1 MPFEDW
7 IEHRRPGD
15 RELLGYVRPDG
26 EGFVAIDRLGREL
39 TDVVDWM
46 TAEQALDERGLGWL
60 SGLWQL
66 IGPDGTV
73 ERVRLVEVG
82 TARVLV
88 KTDDLGAVDA
98 QVRTY
103 ELPFP
108 APPTLEPFRGD
119 AGQIDRLPR

>member
-1 MPFEDW
+1 MAAEDW

-39 TDVVDWM
+39 TGVVDWM
-46 TAEQALDERGLGWL
+46 SAEEALDERGLGWL

-66 IGPDGTV
+66 TEPDGTV
-73 ERVRLVEVG
+73 TRVRLVEVDP
-82 TARVLV
+82 ARVV
-88 KTDDLGAVDA
+88 VTPDDFGAVA
-98 QVRTY
+98 APVRTY

-119 AGQIDRLPR
+119 PGQIDRLPR